1 MKTITEDEEKRLRK
15 KMKSRREG
23 GVKVFGAF
31 ES

>member
-1 MKTITEDEEKRLRK
+1 MKTISGDEKRLRK
-15 KMKSRREG
+15 KMKSRKEG